1 MFQTIVLGFI
11 LLTTLYILKHLRD
24 PKLNMPPLVRYKIPI
39 IGHTFRYTFNCENS
53 LVNAEKSM
61 VKCLVYIYG
70 VEQLRLLEKNIRMK
84 YSQEVTCLILGSY
97 GKMIRGS
104 SISNKLNL
112 YTERIQKSLYL
123 ATQKH
128 IGDCNDQKVIY
139 NIYSAITK
147 IISASIAN
155 VFIGEEE
162 SEYDDVISTF
172 AEFTKDIAVFFLIPP
187 IFDLIFPGLQDFV
200 KRIPIRLGL
209 YNPVTRHVNT
219 LIKHVKHQVDKRLR
233 EKQKYGDSWKRP
245 TDLLQ
250 DFMEQKSFD
259 PNNINYTAL
268 ASNLSIFIFA
278 SIHST
283 SRACANVVVDL
294 ASRPEY
300 MQELYEEQL
309 EIHKKTDENGILPF
323 ESLKEMKNLDSFI
336 RESLRFTGDVAALP
350 HWVLKDHTFSNGL
363 QVPKGHV
370 VDIYSYDTYHDES
383 LQGPNPTSFE
393 PHRHN
398 VPASKVGRNF
408 LTFGGGKHMCPGR
421 FLAINEIKFFMHN
434 AILNYNIRTE
444 SGKIE
449 DKFRLGPVALPS
461 NNGIIFEKR
470 AK

>member
-1 MFQTIVLGFI
+1 MIDCKIEIILHRSLYNIYHGKKEYGEMFS
-11 LLTTLYILKHLRD
+11 LYIWGRTITFVGKEYTHEVLSRSDVFDFGVLFRKMIPGDVMYTSIDNFGDLR
-24 PKLNMPPLVRYKIPI
+24 
-39 IGHTFRYTFNCENS
+39 
-53 LVNAEKSM
+53 
-61 VKCLVYIYG
+61 
-70 VEQLRLLEKNIRMK
+70 
-84 YSQEVTCLILGSY
+84 SY

-250 DFMEQKSFD
+250 DFMEQKS
-259 PNNINYTAL
+259 
-268 ASNLSIFIFA
+268 
-278 SIHST
+278 
-283 SRACANVVVDL
+283 
-294 ASRPEY
+294 
-300 MQELYEEQL
+300 
-309 EIHKKTDENGILPF
+309 
-323 ESLKEMKNLDSFI
+323 
-336 RESLRFTGDVAALP
+336 
-350 HWVLKDHTFSNGL
+350 
-363 QVPKGHV
+363 HV

-408 LTFGGGKHMCPGR
+408 LTFGGGKHM
-421 FLAINEIKFFMHN
+421 
-434 AILNYNIRTE
+434 
-444 SGKIE
+444 
-449 DKFRLGPVALPS
+449 
-461 NNGIIFEKR
+461 
-470 AK
+470 